1 MIGARGVRNVVNLR
15 DIPFKEQ
22 SDELKKIID
31 KYDKNFLSYIARLYE
46 AINGEKLDF
55 TTLKS
60 TVDILARFNEKQ
72 EFNYLNNLLY
82 PEKCIGVK
90 IPSQVPVPSCSFQL
104 HNSIALTTNSNGN
117 LAIYFNPFFLASDNK
132 DPQPCKGPNGQIVE
146 NVVSNPIWYSS
157 FYICNNGNLTGRRSV
172 DFSPI
177 NIGQCIPEVY
187 SQYRLVSASIVVKYV
202 GRLDIASGVIGGAI
216 VFDNTNECGSREEI
230 VRTDPESGD
239 SESWFY
245 SPWPRYLSKY
255 GNFDL
260 AMDSFYWH
268 ENNCVDGIRL
278 LYFPI
283 DNSYE
288 EYIKLLKP
296 NLTKTVLPY
305 GIAGQGIPM
314 VTTENDYLK
323 NGFGFFIY
331 TQNAPPDSTCFKVD
345 VYCNFECLPDPKFLN
360 YMPVSTCKEILN
372 EKVKKE
378 TIEIIQQKPI
388 MQVTD
393 TNKIIEE
400 KPSFWRKVINKLQ
413 GKTPG
418 INKLIATGLVTS
430 KPEMTPE
437 SIIAGTII
445 KENNEMQSKAEVENK
460 KETEPPKTQNIFGI
474 STQPEVVVP
483 EKVPE
488 ETVPMN
494 LS

>member
-1 MIGARGVRNVVNLR
+1 MIGVRSVRNVVDLR
-15 DIPFKEQ
+15 DVPFKEQ
-22 SDELKKIID
+22 NDEIQKIID
-31 KYDKNFLSYIARLYE
+31 KYDANFLSYIARLYE

-55 TTLKS
+55 ATLKS
-60 TVDILARFNEKQ
+60 TIDILAKFNEKQ
-72 EFNYLNNLLY
+72 QFNYLNNLLY
-82 PEKCIGVK
+82 PEKCRGVK
-90 IPSQVPVPSCSFQL
+90 IPSPVPVPSCSFQL
-104 HNSIALTTNSNGN
+104 HNSLALSTNSNGN
-117 LAIYFNPFFLASDNK
+117 LAMYFNPFFLASDNTES
-132 DPQPCKGPNGQIVE
+132 QPCKGPNGKIVE
-146 NVVSNPIWYSS
+146 HVYCNPIYYSS
-157 FYICNNGNLTGRRSV
+157 FFVCNNGYLNGRQPV
-172 DFSPI
+172 DFQPI
-177 NIGQCIPEVY
+177 NIGQCIPAVY
-187 SQYRLVSASIVVKYV
+187 NQYRLVSASIVVKYV

-216 VFDNTNECGSREEI
+216 VFDNSNECGSRIEIEEFKQ
-230 VRTDPESGD
+230 DGS
-239 SESWFY
+239 SSSWFY
-245 SPWPRYLSKY
+245 SPRPSYLKKY

-288 EYIKLLKP
+288 EYVKLLKP
-296 NLTKTVLPY
+296 NLTTTILPN
-305 GIAGQGIPM
+305 GVAGQGVPT
-314 VTTENDYLK
+314 VTADADYLK

-345 VYCNFECLPDPKFLN
+345 IYCNFECLPDPKFLN
-360 YMPVSTCKEILN
+360 YMPVSVCPEIVS
-372 EKVKKE
+372 EKTKKE
-378 TIEIIQQKPI
+378 AIETIQQKPI
-388 MQVTD
+388 MQLTD

-400 KPSFWRKVINKLQ
+400 KPSFWRKIINKLQ

-437 SIIAGTII
+437 NIIAGTII
-445 KENNEMQSKAEVENK
+445 KENNEMQSKAEAENK
-460 KETEPPKTQNIFGI
+460 KETEPPKTQNVFGTA
-474 STQPEVVVP
+474 TQSEVVVP